1 MWMKVLFIYD
11 GWGHYVEWGMQS
23 MCNVTWGDQGSQI
36 EIELKLIW
44 KIKWVESY
52 KNEYVDM
59 YKHSYKCLNDHATK
73 MAVTCKKNLTIM
85 KHKNLV

>member
-1 MWMKVLFIYD
+1 MGALCGM
-11 GWGHYVEWGMQS
+11 GHAKYVQCDM
-23 MCNVTWGDQGSQI
+23 GDQGSQI

-59 YKHSYKCLNDHATK
+59 YKHS
-73 MAVTCKKNLTIM
+73 
-85 KHKNLV
+85 